1 MVNQKFVRCVILIHA
16 LGTHPVRRAIP
27 IRGAAEARHRIEQR
41 SQDLTTPRIPT
52 PIWLLVARV
61 VPALILLACTL
72 LAGPSVGAA
81 APGNGDQ
88 WTPVYSRDF
97 ADPDVMLYQG
107 TYYGYATQ
115 SFADAAQTINI
126 QSATSPDGV
135 HWTAGPDAMPTLPS
149 WAQPTTDL
157 ANKDTWAPSV
167 VHNAVDNDFIMY
179 FAATDAL
186 SGPADGDQ
194 CIGMA
199 VSTSPSGPFVDNS
212 SAPFIC
218 QSNYGGSIDPDIFTE
233 GGVSVLIWKS
243 DGDHIGAPTYIW
255 SQPLSSNLM
264 SLTGTPVEILGSDQS
279 WQAGIVEG
287 PDMVAIGGVD
297 YLFYAG
303 NDEGTVSY
311 GIGYAV
317 CSGGS
322 VEAMCRRSEPDP
334 DVCHRHVRARRS
346 VDLCLTLGSAADG
359 F

>member
-72 LAGPSVGAA
+72 LAGPSVATA

-264 SLTGTPVEILGSDQS
+264 SLTGNLGK
-279 WQAGIVEG
+279 
-287 PDMVAIGGVD
+287 
-297 YLFYAG
+297 
-303 NDEGTVSY
+303 
-311 GIGYAV
+311 
-317 CSGGS
+317 
-322 VEAMCRRSEPDP
+322 
-334 DVCHRHVRARRS
+334 
-346 VDLCLTLGSAADG
+346 
-359 F
+359 

>member
-1 MVNQKFVRCVILIHA
+1 
-16 LGTHPVRRAIP
+16 
-27 IRGAAEARHRIEQR
+27 
-41 SQDLTTPRIPT
+41 
-52 PIWLLVARV
+52 
-61 VPALILLACTL
+61 LLACTL
-72 LAGPSVGAA
+72 LAGPSVATA